1 MINMVKRKNNYIIVL
16 AILLLTFVAFGQV
29 LAQDNNETL
38 KKMKEMAPYRGYLDA
53 HKDAEKNNVQLFGG
67 PVSINISQSEGPVYV
82 SLPDNRELDPHVF
95 GNTRFPRAF
104 AGTPGVNG
112 VPLNLRAKEGN
123 QYTQFKMK
131 SPFGDKYINM
141 QQGQLQIE
149 AVDATA
155 TDAKNSDDQLTFKAS
170 WKDEAGNTYS
180 VRASKL
186 ITRGLEYPTFGGVVT
201 NHILH
206 GSSRIGTSLM
216 PTQYAYFAFWA
227 MGEVRKNGEVLDKPR
242 IVHGMLTEYVR
253 TEDYELAF
261 DEEVNPAG
269 RHFHLMVAPFMP
281 NKETKSFEPK
291 PVNTGFT
298 LPNDK
303 TLPFWHVMFES
314 IEINSSSKTT
324 AGNTGEMSVSTEDMD
339 SNETSNSVQITAK
352 NNRFNKEQ
360 ITVKAGA
367 EVKLVFKNQDNG
379 IPHNVAAYESN
390 SAENVIFK
398 GEVFEGVNTMTYTFT
413 APEEPGEYFFR
424 CDVHPATMTGTLVV
438 E

>member
-1 MINMVKRKNNYIIVL
+1 
-16 AILLLTFVAFGQV
+16 
-29 LAQDNNETL
+29 
-38 KKMKEMAPYRGYLDA
+38 
-53 HKDAEKNNVQLFGG
+53 
-67 PVSINISQSEGPVYV
+67 
-82 SLPDNRELDPHVF
+82 
-95 GNTRFPRAF
+95 
-104 AGTPGVNG
+104 
-112 VPLNLRAKEGN
+112 
-123 QYTQFKMK
+123 
-131 SPFGDKYINM
+131 
-141 QQGQLQIE
+141 
-149 AVDATA
+149 
-155 TDAKNSDDQLTFKAS
+155 LTFKAS

-281 NKETKSFEPK
+281 NQETKSFEPK
-291 PVNTGFT
+291 PVKTGFT

-303 TLPFWHVMFES
+303 KLPFWHVMFEA
-314 IEINSSSKTT
+314 IEINSSSKIA
-324 AGNTGEMSVSTEDMD
+324 AGNTGEMSVSTEDME
-339 SNETSNSVQITAK
+339 SNETSESVQITAK

-398 GEVFEGVNTMTYTFT
+398 GKVFEGVNTMTYTFT

-438 E
+438 EE